1 MPYAFDKAKILI
13 VDDMKP
19 MLSLTKS
26 ILSIFGFKEVFTA
39 ENGEQGFEAVCRHD
53 PDLILTDWIMEPLD
67 GLEFTRRIR
76 RDPKTPNPYVP
87 VIMMTGFS
95 SKLRVEQARDIGI
108 TEFLVKPFAARDLYL
123 RVAQIIERP
132 RQFVE
137 AEDFFGPDRRRKLNT
152 EGSIPKRREA
162 DKQKSAES
170 EKPQEKAMQDIL
182 KRLRDEARNISE

>member
-26 ILSIFGFKEVFTA
+26 ILSIFGFKQVFTA

-76 RDPKTPNPYVP
+76 RDPKAPNPYVP

-95 SKLRVEQARDIGI
+95 SKLRVEKARDIGI

-137 AEDFFGPDRRRKLNT
+137 AGEFFGPDRRRKMVT
-152 EGSIPKRREA
+152 EPSIPKRREA

-182 KRLRDEARNISE
+182 KRLRDEAKNISE